1 MKHLKRSLF
10 AFIILGMSMGPV
22 SPVFAQVSP
31 SEGSADRHWLY
42 GRDRSD
48 IKNKIDTLGTEAVL
62 IMPIPILFGVTQPQ
76 LGKNFGDPRS
86 GGRTHEGLDIMAPQG
101 TPIVSPTKA
110 VVTSTGN
117 EGNAGIYVYTA
128 NPGGE
133 TFRYMHLSSIAQNI
147 TSGSVLEPGDLIGF
161 VGNTG
166 NAIGGAPHLH
176 FEIRKDGATDPYPR
190 LTREFT
196 LEERIASTAKFLAQ
210 VPNAQ
215 EVALFLVTQYRPV
228 FESARLKN
236 IALPPAI
243 TAIMGTAITSPS
255 NTSSPTTK
263 YQFSRSLSIGMSG
276 DDVQKLQ
283 KFLNQSGFVVA
294 TTGVGSPGY
303 ETKTFGSLTRA
314 AVVKYQIAN
323 NISPTL
329 GFFGPITRS
338 SVNAKIMLSGM
349 TL

>member
-1 MKHLKRSLF
+1 
-10 AFIILGMSMGPV
+10 MGQV
-22 SPVFAQVSP
+22 SPVFAQVNP
-31 SEGSADRHWLY
+31 SEGSADLHWSY

-48 IKNKIDTLGTEAVL
+48 VKNKIDILGTEAVL
-62 IMPIPILFGVTQPQ
+62 TLPIPILFGITQPQ

-86 GGRTHEGLDIMAPQG
+86 GGRSHEGLDIMAPQG
-101 TPIVSPTKA
+101 APIVSPTKA

-133 TFRYMHLSSIAQNI
+133 TFRYMHLSSIAPNI

-166 NAIGGAPHLH
+166 NASGGAPHLH
-176 FEIRKDGATDPYPR
+176 FEIRKDGATDPYLR

-196 LEERIASTAKFLAQ
+196 LEERIASTTKFLGQ
-210 VPNAQ
+210 VSNPQ
-215 EVALFLVTQYRPV
+215 EVALFLVTQYRPI
-228 FESARLKN
+228 FEAARLKN
-236 IALPPAI
+236 IALPGAVA
-243 TAIMGTAITSPS
+243 AIMGTVITTPV
-255 NTSSPTTK
+255 NTSTATN
-263 YQFSRSLSIGMSG
+263 YQFSRSLSIGMGG

-283 KFLNQSGFVVA
+283 KFLNQSGFIIA

-314 AVVKYQIAN
+314 AVAKYQIAN

-338 SVNAKIMLSGM
+338 SVNAKIMLSG
-349 TL
+349 TAL